1 MKYLFI
7 FAHPDDETVSCSA
20 TMHQLLHHGDDVII
34 ASVTDG
40 AAGEAHE
47 RAENELKKHGSLAEL
62 RRTELRKVADVIG
75 VKDVR
80 FLDFSDGEI
89 TNKMVWD
96 TLLKKITQL
105 IDDVKPNVVIT
116 FDHSGWYFHLDHVG
130 TSIATTLAF
139 QQASHTADI
148 LFHAHMKVEGA
159 EAKWK
164 YIFPKKLPI
173 THVVDAAP
181 QRDMKLRAMG
191 LHASQDLHSVEEKVR
206 SEENH
211 QELFQAVFTTKKGK
225 ALLRNHPIFK
235 KFTVKK

>member
-20 TMHQLLHHGDDVII
+20 TMRQLLNNGDQVVI

-40 AAGEAHE
+40 AAGEIHE
-47 RAENELKKHGSLAEL
+47 RAQEDLKKHGSLAKL
-62 RRTELRKVADVIG
+62 RRAELKKVTDVIG
-75 VKDVR
+75 VQDLR
-80 FLDFSDGEI
+80 YLDFSDGEI

-96 TLLKKITQL
+96 TLLKKITEL
-105 IDDVKPNVVIT
+105 IEDVKPNAVIT
-116 FDHSGWYFHLDHVG
+116 FDHTGWYFHLDHVG

-139 QQASHTADI
+139 QQAAHTSDI

-173 THVVDAAP
+173 THVVNAAP
-181 QRDMKLRAMG
+181 QRDMKLRAME
-191 LHASQDLHSVEEKVR
+191 LHASQDLDSVKEKVT

-211 QELFQAVFTTKKGK
+211 QELFQAVFTTKNGK
-225 ALLRNHPIFK
+225 ALLRNHPVFK